1 MDQIQVLQEAI
12 ALLWPELPALVGDN
26 WPQFE
31 QELRAYLTRLATAAD
46 AEQAEASYNQ
56 IRRLFFDHEA
66 ADARLIELLSESSY
80 ESLSFAIKGLESVGS
95 AAPPSATAPPT
106 VTRYTDIVAPAAVV
120 VQTRFPLIVGLTGA
134 RATDTPDAQAIDAPV
149 GAAIQVIITSTD
161 FEVIGE
167 RAKLIVIQAEADSEP
182 AVFYLRAPQAVVGMV
197 LIEFWYAGQIVASN
211 KRTIKAQAEAT
222 AVTNEH
228 AAAQPLAITPSQAP
242 YPDLILR
249 VTTINNRLHYDLHFA
264 DTRLISIAGEPLRSD
279 PETFRYNLIAEL
291 EALTNRRGREAE
303 LSATDRQVK
312 LVGTGPNS
320 PDGST
325 IASSPDEVM
334 RELVKIGRRLYRDLF
349 PPELR
354 REYRRWRGQV
364 RTLQI
369 TSDEPWLPWEL
380 IKPYDS
386 EPGQNIVDDDFL
398 CLQYEFTRWFTPA
411 EPPAQVF
418 RITSLA
424 CPAPTDSGL
433 PAALTEQTMVRA
445 LAVTRQWIDLT
456 PVASTKAAVEDLL
469 NAEQPIQ
476 LWHFACHGNFARAD
490 PNHAPLLLQNNT
502 ALLPNDLVGPAQTRL
517 QSDRPLVF
525 LNACRVGSGGLALT
539 GLGGWAKVLIG
550 DCGVGALLAPMWTVD
565 DQLASQFATV
575 FYTTLLEPDKTFAQA
590 ARAARQAVR
599 AAAPNNPIWLAY
611 SIYAHPNAR
620 IQLNQ
625 ATQPG

>member
-1 MDQIQVLQEAI
+1 MDQMQALQAAI
-12 ALLWPELPALVGDN
+12 ALLWPELPALVGN
-26 WPQFE
+26 EWPQFE
-31 QELRAYLTRLATAAD
+31 RELSAYLAQLATAAD
-46 AEQAEASYNQ
+46 TEQAEAIYNQ

-66 ADARLIELLSESSY
+66 ADARLIELLFESSY
-80 ESLSFAIKGLESVGS
+80 ESLSFDIKGLESVGS
-95 AAPPSATAPPT
+95 AAPTSATAQPT
-106 VTRYTDIVAPAAVV
+106 VTRYTDIVAPAVV
-120 VQTRFPLIVGLTGA
+120 TVQTRFPLIVGLTGA
-134 RATDTPDAQAIDAPV
+134 PAADTPDAQAIDAPV
-149 GAAIQVIITSTD
+149 GAAIQVIITSAD

-167 RAKLIVIQAEADSEP
+167 RAKLIVIQAKADSEP
-182 AVFYLRAPQAVVGMV
+182 AVFYLRAPQAVVGTV

-222 AVTNEH
+222 AVTSEP
-228 AAAQPLAITPSQAP
+228 AAAQPLALTPAQAP

-249 VTTINNRLHYDLHFA
+249 VTTIDNRLHYDLHFA
-264 DTRLISIAGEPLRSD
+264 DTRLLSIAGEPLRTD

-291 EALTNRRGREAE
+291 EALANRRGREAE
-303 LSATDRQVK
+303 LPATERQVK
-312 LVGTGPNS
+312 LVGATPSEQG
-320 PDGST
+320 GSSGA
-325 IASSPDEVM
+325 ASTDEVM
-334 RELVKIGRRLYRDLF
+334 RELVKMGRRLYRDLF

-369 TSDEPWLPWEL
+369 ISDEPWLPWEL

-386 EPGQNIVDDDFL
+386 EDRQNIVDDDFL

-411 EPPAQVF
+411 EPPAQAF
-418 RITSLA
+418 QITSLA

-433 PAALTEQTMVRA
+433 PAALMEQTMVRG
-445 LAVTRQWIDLT
+445 LAPTHHWVDLT
-456 PVASTKAAVEDLL
+456 PAVSTKAAVEDLL

-476 LWHFACHGNFARAD
+476 LWHFACHGNFARSD

-502 ALLPNDLVGPAQTRL
+502 ALLPNDLVGPSQTRL

-565 DQLASQFATV
+565 DQLAGQFATV

-599 AAAPNNPIWLAY
+599 AVAPNNPIWLAY

-620 IQLNQ
+620 IYQGQ
-625 ATQPG
+625 G

>member
-1 MDQIQVLQEAI
+1 MPDQ
-12 ALLWPELPALVGDN
+12 
-26 WPQFE
+26 
-31 QELRAYLTRLATAAD
+31 
-46 AEQAEASYNQ
+46 
-56 IRRLFFDHEA
+56 
-66 ADARLIELLSESSY
+66 
-80 ESLSFAIKGLESVGS
+80 S
-95 AAPPSATAPPT
+95 AALSLETTSPS
-106 VTRYTDIVAPAAVV
+106 VTRYTDIVAPAAVTV
-120 VQTRFPLIVGLTGA
+120 KTRFPLIVGLTSA
-134 RATDTPDAQAIDAPV
+134 PAVDTPDAQAIEAPV
-149 GAAIQVIITSTD
+149 GAAIQVVITSAD

-167 RAKLIVIQAEADSEP
+167 RAKPIIIQAEVDSEP
-182 AVFYLRAPQAVVGMV
+182 AVFYLRAPKAVVGTV
-197 LIEFWYAGQIVASN
+197 LIDFWYAGQIVASN
-211 KRTIKAQAEAT
+211 KRTIKTQAEVTAAT
-222 AVTNEH
+222 SEP
-228 AAAQPLAITPSQAP
+228 AAAQRLALTPSQAP

-249 VTTINNRLHYDLHFA
+249 VTTLNNRLHYDLHFA
-264 DTRLISIAGEPLRSD
+264 DTRVIAIAGERLHSD

-291 EALTNRRGREAE
+291 EALANRRGREAE
-303 LSATDRQVK
+303 LPATDRQVK
-312 LVGTGPNS
+312 LVGTRPNGL
-320 PDGST
+320 DGSNV
-325 IASSPDEVM
+325 ASSPDEVM

-369 TSDEPWLPWEL
+369 ISDEPWLPWEL

-386 EPGQNIVDDDFL
+386 EDRQNIVDDDFL

-411 EPPAQVF
+411 EPPAQAF

-433 PAALTEQTMVRA
+433 PAALAEQAMVRA
-445 LAVTRQWIDLT
+445 LAAGRHWVDLT
-456 PVASTKAAVEDLL
+456 PATSTKAAVEDLL

-550 DCGVGALLAPMWTVD
+550 DCGIGALLAPMWTVD

-575 FYTTLLEPDKTFAQA
+575 FYATLLEPDKTFAQA
-590 ARAARQAVR
+590 ARAARLAVR
-599 AAAPNNPIWLAY
+599 TAAPNNPIWLAY

-620 IQLNQ
+620 LHLD
-625 ATQPG
+625 